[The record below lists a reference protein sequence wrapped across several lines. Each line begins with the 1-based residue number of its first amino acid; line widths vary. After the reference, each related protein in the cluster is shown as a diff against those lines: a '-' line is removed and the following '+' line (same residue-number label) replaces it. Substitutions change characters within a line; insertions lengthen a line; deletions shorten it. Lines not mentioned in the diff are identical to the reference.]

1 MADEELGPA
10 VEAGKTLLTGGVST
24 SIFGIIGAFFGFG
37 WYDSELAPGC
47 NEVLVVLGKCAKPT
61 LPIWGSVS
69 THLEAA
75 TAFGTGIAVATLI
88 VCAFV
93 YFSKKSGAKPPAKPT
108 GPAGGRP

>member
-61 LPIWGSVS
+61 LPIWGAVD
-69 THLEAA
+69 THMEAA
-75 TAFGTGIAVATLI
+75 TAFGVAAAVLTI
-88 VCAFV
+88 VVCVGA
-93 YFSKKSGAKPPAKPT
+93 YLSKKKA
-108 GPAGGRP
+108 